1 MCFLYVALC
10 VYTFVYLDSGG
21 VRMAKKR
28 QTPLSHCYPVA
39 RRHKIYIYIYKVPIY
54 AWAG

>member
-39 RRHKIYIYIYKVPIY
+39 RRHKIYIYKVPIC